1 MNPFENYYK
10 VFMPGMKKILNMIG
24 SENQQ
29 QIYIKGKT
37 VETIGYLLASVKTHP
52 ELFEADCKE
61 IMQTMMNLSL
71 TLDFDDSMH
80 KATFVVYEN
89 VATSLKHNFAAYA
102 ETIYPLIIQS
112 ANRKVEFNI
121 IE

>member
-1 MNPFENYYK
+1 
-10 VFMPGMKKILNMIG
+10 
-24 SENQQ
+24 
-29 QIYIKGKT
+29 
-37 VETIGYLLASVKTHP
+37 
-52 ELFEADCKE
+52 
-61 IMQTMMNLSL
+61 MQTMMNLSL

-102 ETIYPLIIQS
+102 ETICPLIIQS

>member
-1 MNPFENYYK
+1 MLDTITNIAEMNPFENYYK

-52 ELFEADCKE
+52 ELFEADCK
-61 IMQTMMNLSL
+61 
-71 TLDFDDSMH
+71 
-80 KATFVVYEN
+80 
-89 VATSLKHNFAAYA
+89 
-102 ETIYPLIIQS
+102 
-112 ANRKVEFNI
+112 
-121 IE
+121 